1 MKKSKEFLK
10 EFFKI
15 FNRKEIIILPANLAY
30 FFFISVVPIATI
42 MIYVATSFSL
52 SFNIVMRFLKKNISS
67 EILSTILPIIDHSN
81 LTGVSILILLLSFFI
96 ASNGARSIIIAS
108 NTVFNIENKSYF
120 YRVLKGIFI
129 TLILIVTFL
138 FLLVVPIFGESILK
152 IFSYIGIKNQVI
164 FAFNLLY
171 PTLKYPLSM
180 LFVFLLVKLVYI
192 IAPDE
197 KIKSK
202 FVNKGALFTTIGW
215 VIISA
220 IYSIYINTGAIK
232 TYNIYYGSL
241 ASIIIVL
248 LWFYLMA
255 YIFVI
260 GLVLNYRDMQKE
272 KDKLNIIEEK
282 KTLKKIKPVVK

>member
-1 MKKSKEFLK
+1 MKKSKDFLK

-15 FNRKEIIILPANLAY
+15 LNRKEITILPANLAY

-42 MIYVATSFSL
+42 IIYLATSFSL
-52 SFNIVMRFLKKNISS
+52 SFNVVMDFLKENISKQ
-67 EILSTILPIIDHSN
+67 ILNTILPIIDHSN
-81 LTGVSILILLLSFFI
+81 LTGVSILILLLSFFV

-108 NTVFNIENKSYF
+108 NTVFNIKNKSYLH
-120 YRVLKGIFI
+120 RVLKGVFI
-129 TLILIVTFL
+129 TLILIITFL
-138 FLLVVPIFGESILK
+138 FLLVVPIFGDSILK
-152 IFSYIGIKNQVI
+152 LFSYIGIKNQVL

-197 KIKSK
+197 KIQSK
-202 FVNKGALFTTIGW
+202 FVNKGALFTTVGW
-215 VIISA
+215 IFISA
-220 IYSIYINTGAIK
+220 IYSMYINTGVIK

-255 YIFVI
+255 YVFVI
-260 GLVLNYRDMQKE
+260 GLVLNYRDMKKE
-272 KDKLNIIEEK
+272 KIIEEK
-282 KTLKKIKPVVK
+282 D